1 MAEKYELDRWAA
13 VVCNGFTAV
22 NVMSSGNVEELGWD
36 YTEME
41 LDPTGTCGLFDGML
55 LDWDDDTP
63 AERRDHEAY
72 FPDAFTVGARI
83 LADDWDHELGN
94 DEVRSRCFA
103 IIEDADQFT
112 DHDTCLLYTS
122 KAAQIGITAP
132 MPPSAAPGRRRGTCR
147 NPTPTKAAAGPHRW
161 KPRKTA
167 AARASMWA
175 TSRGSPSRG
184 P

>member
-112 DHDTCLLYTS
+112 DHDTARDWLCESTMADFSEVEARTFFQNLTLMDS
-122 KAAQIGITAP
+122 EEIAKLDGRPII
-132 MPPSAAPGRRRGTCR
+132 PSAGADECRAAVLAFNERMVPRRR
-147 NPTPTKAAAGPHRW
+147 
-161 KPRKTA
+161 
-167 AARASMWA
+167 
-175 TSRGSPSRG
+175 
-184 P
+184 

>member
-1 MAEKYELDRWAA
+1 MLRGAARVLDLSVDIAAASWSDAEAGLYRI
-13 VVCNGFTAV
+13 V
-22 NVMSSGNVEELGWD
+22 NVADMDS
-36 YTEME
+36 
-41 LDPTGTCGLFDGML
+41 
-55 LDWDDDTP
+55 DTDAAP
-63 AERRDHEAY
+63 EAERVPVAWVDLDQNTRFVIEAH
-72 FPDAFTVGARI
+72 FRAQGPGCASPVLPPDDVKGKASSLKRGTA
-83 LADDWDHELGN
+83 A
-94 DEVRSRCFA
+94 
-103 IIEDADQFT
+103 
-112 DHDTCLLYTS
+112 TS
-122 KAAQIGITAP
+122 SPKAAQIGITAP